1 MVMVVESLKSWL
13 PENLENEV
21 QDLCV
26 QLRSFNGYR
35 TVWLDAENCM
45 WHAEPDEMLEELGH
59 RYVGTFFHPATED
72 VSDALAKL
80 MPARPVVRMRPGS
93 LPAPAFARVG
103 ALAPA

>member
-13 PENLENEV
+13 PETLENEV
-21 QDLCV
+21 ADLCG
-26 QLRSFNGYR
+26 QLRGFNGHR
-35 TVWLDAENCM
+35 TVWLDGEDCI

-59 RYVGTFFHPATED
+59 RYVGTFFRPAHED
-72 VSDALAKL
+72 VCEALAKL
-80 MPARPVVRMRPGS
+80 MPIRPAIRMRPSS